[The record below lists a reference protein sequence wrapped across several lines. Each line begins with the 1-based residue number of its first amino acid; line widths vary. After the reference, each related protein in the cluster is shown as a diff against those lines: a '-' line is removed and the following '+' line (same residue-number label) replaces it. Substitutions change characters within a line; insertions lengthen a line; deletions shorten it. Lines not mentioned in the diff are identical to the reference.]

1 MELDKALTK
10 DEIYKEIVKITG
22 YKATLEI
29 GLDLPLGAK
38 DYYRYQDK
46 IKDYQT
52 KIDRLWTTYYTQK
65 GR

>member
-1 MELDKALTK
+1 MTK
-10 DEIYKEIVKITG
+10 DEIYKEIVKLTR
-22 YKATLEI
+22 YKAALEI
-29 GLDLPLGAK
+29 GLDLPIDTK
-38 DYYRYQDK
+38 DYHRYQDK